1 MTGFDCYRTYLAFKN
16 HFTKDNFDY
25 FKYGG
30 KTNATTSSFN
40 KRKDKYFFEKMSR
53 QKKDED
59 IVDYFTAIFS
69 QCDDPQRVWIGE
81 IIETGE
87 DKYND
92 WKKKIQSLNYLF
104 KQEMMQFF
112 DSEMVQTS
120 LEEIKELQDLIT
132 NSIIDTAFSPV
143 TGFEEDES
151 EQLDLIEELLEKQK
165 LMYFRCKLSK
175 DEDAMLVAEN
185 MRESL
190 RQMGMPRGATVEQ
203 MFDNLKGSI
212 RKLRETLDN

>member
-1 MTGFDCYRTYLAFKN
+1 MKFD
-16 HFTKDNFDY
+16 
-25 FKYGG
+25 
-30 KTNATTSSFN
+30 SSS
-40 KRKDKYFFEKMSR
+40 E
-53 QKKDED
+53 
-59 IVDYFTAIFS
+59 
-69 QCDDPQRVWIGE
+69 
-81 IIETGE
+81 
-87 DKYND
+87 
-92 WKKKIQSLNYLF
+92 
-104 KQEMMQFF
+104 FF
-112 DSEMVQTS
+112 DSEMVQAS

-132 NSIIDTAFSPV
+132 NSIIDTAFSSV
-143 TGFEEDES
+143 TGYEEDEL

-190 RQMGMPRGATVEQ
+190 RQMVMPRGATVEQ

>member
-1 MTGFDCYRTYLAFKN
+1 MYGFLSVIV
-16 HFTKDNFDY
+16 
-25 FKYGG
+25 
-30 KTNATTSSFN
+30 AT
-40 KRKDKYFFEKMSR
+40 
-53 QKKDED
+53 
-59 IVDYFTAIFS
+59 A
-69 QCDDPQRVWIGE
+69 P
-81 IIETGE
+81 
-87 DKYND
+87 
-92 WKKKIQSLNYLF
+92 
-104 KQEMMQFF
+104 
-112 DSEMVQTS
+112 
-120 LEEIKELQDLIT
+120 
-132 NSIIDTAFSPV
+132 DTAFAPV
-143 TGFEEDES
+143 TGYEEDEL